1 VNAVRGLSLCA
12 MALLLGP
19 NAAKAEVWV
28 KPEVGFQTGAT
39 DFELTLEQ
47 TNGSRDVKVRSLL
60 EWPVNF
66 WLAGLAAGTSF
77 KAGGSNRWL
86 LEGRLLTNLGN
97 AYGKMEDSD
106 WISSRSENVPETLFA
121 YTKSKTES
129 FALLGDLTFGYR
141 FDRVLESLSIDLLVG
156 SRQEYYSM
164 TALGA
169 KGEYLNA
176 EGEFDPVDISEDI
189 DAADYRVL
197 HLLPF
202 VGSRLL
208 FAPNETFRA
217 LLEARVH
224 ALMSYSHDDHLLRKK
239 DAFGSA
245 YGAGFSASIAPELHI
260 AGPLSIGLSAEF
272 YYLDS
277 FTGVLEQEFYGDDP
291 ATPDNEKEGTVPD
304 SDFAVKSVRFQGM
317 GFARLTF

>member
-1 VNAVRGLSLCA
+1 MALSLW
-12 MALLLGP
+12 P
-19 NAAKAEVWV
+19 SPAAAEVWV

-66 WLAGLAAGTSF
+66 WLAGLGAGTSF
-77 KAGGSNRWL
+77 KASRGSDRLL
-86 LEGRLLTNLGN
+86 LEGRLLTNLGD

-121 YTKSKTES
+121 YTQSKTES

-141 FDRVLESLSIDLLVG
+141 FDQVLKSLSIDVLVG
-156 SRQEYYSM
+156 SRAEYYAM

-169 KGEYLNA
+169 EGEYLNG

-208 FAPNETFRA
+208 FAPYETFRV

-224 ALMSYSHDDHLLRKK
+224 ALLSYSHDDHLLRKK

-245 YGAGFSASIAPELHI
+245 YGAGFSASLAPELNVV
-260 AGPLSIGLSAEF
+260 GPLSIGLSAEF

-277 FTGVLEQEFYGDDP
+277 VTGVLEQEFYGDDP
-291 ATPDNEKEGTVPD
+291 ATPDNEKEGAVPD